1 MYNFVGYGIAMLGVG
16 IGLGLIGNGAMHGMS
31 RQPEAI
37 GKLQTVMLIAMAF
50 VEVIFLVT
58 LFLGKSLLY
67 VNEAVLPK

>member
-1 MYNFVGYGIAMLGVG
+1 MYNFVGYGLAMLGVG

-50 VEVIFLVT
+50 VEIIFLVT
-58 LFLGKSLLY
+58 LFLGKSLLGG
-67 VNEAVLPK
+67 

>member
-67 VNEAVLPK
+67 VPGN

>member
-1 MYNFVGYGIAMLGVG
+1 MNFVGYGLAMLGVG

-37 GKLQTVMLIAMAF
+37 SKLQTVMLIAMAF

-58 LFLGKSLLY
+58 LFLGKALLGD
-67 VNEAVLPK
+67 AVPTVK

>member
-1 MYNFVGYGIAMLGVG
+1 MYNFVGYGLAMLGVG

-58 LFLGKSLLY
+58 LFLGKALLGG
-67 VNEAVLPK
+67 

>member
-50 VEVIFLVT
+50 VEIIFLVT
-58 LFLGKSLLY
+58 LFLGKALLGD
-67 VNEAVLPK
+67 AVPTVK

>member
-50 VEVIFLVT
+50 VEIIFLVT
-58 LFLGKSLLY
+58 LFLGKNLLGG
-67 VNEAVLPK
+67 

>member
-1 MYNFVGYGIAMLGVG
+1 MNFVGYGIAMLGVG

-50 VEVIFLVT
+50 VEIIFLVT
-58 LFLGKSLLY
+58 LFLGKALLGD
-67 VNEAVLPK
+67 AVPTIK

>member
-50 VEVIFLVT
+50 VEIIFLVT
-58 LFLGKSLLY
+58 LFLGKALLGG
-67 VNEAVLPK
+67 

>member
-1 MYNFVGYGIAMLGVG
+1 MNFVGYGIAMLGVG

-37 GKLQTVMLIAMAF
+37 SKLQTVMLIAMAF

-58 LFLGKSLLY
+58 LFLGKALLGD
-67 VNEAVLPK
+67 AVPTVK

>member
-50 VEVIFLVT
+50 VEIIFLVT
-58 LFLGKSLLY
+58 LFLGKALLSG
-67 VNEAVLPK
+67 